1 MLKVSTYEEILQFYL
16 SRLPKDMD
24 KREGTV
30 AYIIGSALAIRLAEL
45 YVQMK
50 TVEDDCYFDTATG
63 QKLEYAAAILRLERR
78 DETKAVVRMEGDTGF
93 TVGAMFKGGEN
104 EYKIISVEDGYYL
117 AECTLPGEKGND
129 YIGEVLPKDDRTEF
143 SGMNIVSIVAK
154 GEGKEDDESLRKRCI
169 ERLNC
174 PICAGNLSY
183 YKEAVNSIAGVGG
196 IKVVPVA
203 DGIGTVKVIITN
215 SDYSVASEDLIKYVK
230 SVLDPEE
237 TSGQGCG
244 LVPVGHSVTVDTV
257 EKVDVDLVVEFKPEN
272 AQSAYCMFG
281 REYLPGIFAEINK
294 TWDSNDYLVLRDR
307 VIEDYFFSLGAKDVN
322 IVSINGETNRLI
334 LEPNQILGGIKING
348 N

>member
-1 MLKVSTYEEILQFYL
+1 MLKVINYEEILNFYL

-50 TVEDDCYFDTATG
+50 TVEDDCYLDTATG
-63 QKLEYAAAILRLERR
+63 QKLEYAAAVLRLERR
-78 DETKAVVRMEGDTGF
+78 DETKAVVRMEGDTSF

-183 YKEAVNSIAGVGG
+183 YKEVINSIAGVGG

-203 DGIGTVKVIITN
+203 DGIGTVKVIITD

-230 SVLDPEE
+230 NILDPEE

-257 EKVDVDLVVEFKPEN
+257 EKVDVDLVVELKPEN

-281 REYLPGIFAEINK
+281 RAYLPGIFAEINK

-322 IVSINGETNRLI
+322 IISINGETNRLI